1 MHLTLIHTAPAPTGQ
16 LSLTEHQDLSSVLW
30 GWLSLACAATRSEL
44 RRDPRAAI
52 LDAAIASI
60 DRGSWLQDVAVL
72 PPMVLSAVRAAAM
85 LAHLSEPA
93 SLQHWLRINDRCLYI
108 DQDVGVCRAVLQL
121 NTTLESI
128 SSFDDEASER
138 IQLLCSSLIRF
149 HSQPPEDRPAGTAA
163 LL

>member
-1 MHLTLIHTAPAPTGQ
+1 MHLTLIHSAPTRTGL
-16 LSLTEHQDLSSVLW
+16 LSLVEHQGLSSVLW
-30 GWLSLACAATRSEL
+30 GWLSLACAAPRSAL
-44 RRDPRAAI
+44 HGDPRAVI

-93 SLQHWLRINDRCLYI
+93 ALQHWLRINDRCLHV
-108 DQDVGVCRAVLQL
+108 DPDVQACRAVLQL

-128 SSFDDEASER
+128 SSFDDEAPER
-138 IQLLCSSLIRF
+138 IQLLCDALIRF
-149 HSQPPEDRPAGTAA
+149 HRSTPADHSDGAAA